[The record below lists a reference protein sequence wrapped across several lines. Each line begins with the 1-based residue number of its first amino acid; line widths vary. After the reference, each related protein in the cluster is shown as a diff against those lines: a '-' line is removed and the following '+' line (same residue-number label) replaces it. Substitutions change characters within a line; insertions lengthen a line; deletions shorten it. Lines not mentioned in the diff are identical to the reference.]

1 MTDIIHLLPESIA
14 NQIAAG
20 EVVQRPA
27 SIVKELMENAVDAK
41 ATSIKVLVKE
51 GGKAL
56 VQVQD
61 NGCGMSETDARMSFE
76 RHATSKIKEASD
88 LFNIKTMGF
97 RGEALASIAAVAKV
111 EMKTQQATDAIGVRL
126 VVESSSV
133 KSQEVCQLPEAGTVI
148 AVKNLFFSVPA
159 RRNFL
164 KSNVVEMRHITDEFI
179 RVALAHPEVGF
190 SLTHNEMELYRL
202 MPGKLSHRL
211 VGLFGNSINKNLI
224 PVKEDTEVMTIKGYV
239 GRPEYSKKKRGDQ
252 FFIVNGR
259 FIKSPYLHHAVIT
272 SFENLLVPDTHPF
285 YCLFIDINPKMID
298 INVHPTKQE
307 IKFDDDRLV
316 YNYVLV
322 AVKHALG
329 QHSIMPS
336 LDFSQEREV
345 AGQFE
350 INGKAFGEV
359 RLQSSSNFSPN
370 RLNPGFVA
378 KSDRSKWKEVYE
390 GISKGEESLMVS
402 SKINDLKKEEPIVFS
417 EDIANKR
424 PYLIHSK
431 YIASPIKSGFI
442 LIDQQAAQERILYE
456 HYMAQMKSGSVGS
469 QQSLFPTSMRVSPA
483 DAELFRSIL
492 PQLANFG
499 LDAAEVAPNTF
510 IIKGM
515 PGELAGR
522 NEIEVMEQLLDQVRN
537 NLDLNLDL
545 KENIARSMARSGSRK
560 KEKPLDEEA
569 MTILIDRLFACQM
582 PYQSPSGRK
591 CFLQF
596 DLDELNRRFG

>member
-1 MTDIIHLLPESIA
+1 MTDIIHLLPDSIA

-111 EMKTQQATDAIGVRL
+111 EMKTQQSIDTIGTRL
-126 VVESSSV
+126 VVESSAV
-133 KSQEVCQLPEAGTVI
+133 KSLEVGQLPEAGTVI
-148 AVKNLFFSVPA
+148 TVKNLFFSIPA

-272 SFENLLVPDTHPF
+272 SFENLLAPDTHPF

-345 AGQFE
+345 VGQFE
-350 INGKAFGEV
+350 TNGISFGAV
-359 RLQSSSNFSPN
+359 RPPSTSNISPN

-378 KSDRSKWKEVYE
+378 KSDRSKWKEIYE
-390 GISKGEESLMVS
+390 GISKGEEALMVS
-402 SKINDLKKEEPIVFS
+402 SKINDLTKEEPIVFS
-417 EDIANKR
+417 EDFANKK
-424 PYLIHSK
+424 PYLIHNK

-456 HYMAQMKSGSVGS
+456 HYLAQMKSGHVGS

-492 PQLANFG
+492 PQLSNLG
-499 LDAAEVAPNTF
+499 LDTAEVAPNTF

-537 NLDLNLDL
+537 NLDLKLDL
-545 KENIARSMARSGSRK
+545 KENIARAMAKSGSRK

>member
-27 SIVKELMENAVDAK
+27 SIVKELMENAVDAQ
-41 ATSIKVLVKE
+41 ATMIKVLVKD

-56 VQVQD
+56 VQVHD
-61 NGCGMSETDARMSFE
+61 NGIGMSETDARMSFE
-76 RHATSKIKEASD
+76 RHATSKIKEAAD

-111 EMKTQQATDAIGVRL
+111 EMKTQQSINSMGVRL

-133 KSQEVCQLPEAGTVI
+133 KTQEVCQLPEAGTII

-164 KSNVVEMRHITDEFI
+164 KSNVVEMRHINDEFI
-179 RVALAHPEVGF
+179 RVALAHPDVGF
-190 SLTHNEMELYRL
+190 SLAHNEMELYRL
-202 MPGKLSHRL
+202 APGKLSQRL
-211 VGLFGNSINKNLI
+211 VGLFGNTVNKNLI
-224 PVKEDTEVMTIKGYV
+224 PVEEETEVMTIRGYV
-239 GRPEYSKKKRGDQ
+239 GRPEYAKKKRGDQ
-252 FFIVNGR
+252 FFMVNGR
-259 FIKSPYLHHAVIT
+259 FIKSPYLHHAVLT
-272 SFENLLVPDTHPF
+272 SFESLLAPDTHPF

-329 QHSIMPS
+329 QHSIMPT
-336 LDFSQEREV
+336 LDFSQERELV
-345 AGQFE
+345 DQFE
-350 INGKAFGEV
+350 NKRSDLDTIRPERFT
-359 RLQSSSNFSPN
+359 QISPN
-370 RLNPGFVA
+370 RLNSGFVT
-378 KSDRSKWKEVYE
+378 KSERSNWKALYE
-390 GISKGEESLMVS
+390 GVSKGGGAVMVS
-402 SKINDLKKEEPIVFS
+402 SKINDQKKSDPIVFS
-417 EDIANKR
+417 GDLTNKR
-424 PYLIHSK
+424 PYLIHNK

-456 HYMAQMKSGSVGS
+456 YYLEQMKSGSAGS
-469 QQSLFPTSMRVSPA
+469 QQSLFPTSMRLSPA

-492 PQLANFG
+492 PQLAPLG
-499 LDAAEVAPNTF
+499 LDVGELAPNTF
-510 IIKGM
+510 MIKGM
-515 PGELAGR
+515 PGELAGK
-522 NEIEVMEQLLDQVRN
+522 NETEIIEQLLDQVRN
-537 NLDLNLDL
+537 NLELKLEL
-545 KENIARSMARSGSRK
+545 KENIARSMAKSGARK
-560 KEKPLDEEA
+560 KDKPLDEDG
-569 MTILIDRLFACQM
+569 MNVLIDRLFACQM

-596 DLDELNRRFG
+596 DLDELNKRFG

>member
-1 MTDIIHLLPESIA
+1 MTDVIHLLPEAIA

-41 ATSIKVLVKE
+41 ATFIKVLVKE
-51 GGKAL
+51 GGKSL

-111 EMKTQQATDAIGVRL
+111 EMKTQQSLETIGVRL

-133 KSQEVCQLPEAGTVI
+133 KAQEVCQLSEAGTLI

-179 RVALAHPEVGF
+179 RVALAHPGVGF

-202 MPGKLSHRL
+202 MPGKLSQRL
-211 VGLFGNSINKNLI
+211 VGIFGSSINKNLI
-224 PVKEDTEVMTIKGYV
+224 PVKEETEVMTIKGYV
-239 GRPEYSKKKRGDQ
+239 GRPESAKKKRGDQ

-272 SFENLLVPDTHPF
+272 SFESLLGTDTHPF
-285 YCLFIDINPKMID
+285 YCLFIVINPKMID

-329 QHSIMPS
+329 QHSIMPA
-336 LDFSQEREV
+336 LDFSQEREIADQFGAKRSGLGDFNGQKISDV
-345 AGQFE
+345 A
-350 INGKAFGEV
+350 
-359 RLQSSSNFSPN
+359 PN
-370 RLNPGFVA
+370 RLNPGLVA
-378 KSDRSKWKEVYE
+378 KSDRSKWKDLYE
-390 GISKGEESLMVS
+390 GISRRDGALMVS
-402 SKINDLKKEEPIVFS
+402 SKINYLKKAEPIEFT
-417 EDIANKR
+417 EEITNKK
-424 PYLIHSK
+424 PYLIHNK
-431 YIASPIKSGFI
+431 YVASPIKSGFI

-456 HYMAQMKSGSVGS
+456 YYLSQMKGGHAGS
-469 QQSLFPTSMRVSPA
+469 QQSLFPTSIRLSSA

-492 PQLANFG
+492 PQLASLG
-499 LDAAEVAPNTF
+499 LDIGELSSQTF
-510 IIKGM
+510 MIKGM
-515 PGELAGR
+515 PGEMAGR
-522 NEIEVMEQLLDQVRN
+522 NETEIIEQLLDQVRN
-537 NLDLNLDL
+537 NLDLKLDL
-545 KENIARSMARSGSRK
+545 KENIARSMARSGARK
-560 KEKPLDEEA
+560 KDKPLDEEA

-596 DLDELNRRFG
+596 DLDELNKRFG

>member
-27 SIVKELMENAVDAK
+27 SIVKELMENAVDAQ
-41 ATSIKVLVKE
+41 ATMIKVLVKD

-56 VQVQD
+56 VQVHD
-61 NGCGMSETDARMSFE
+61 NGIGMSETDARMSFE
-76 RHATSKIKEASD
+76 RHATSKIKEAAD

-111 EMKTQQATDAIGVRL
+111 EMKTQQAINSMGVRL

-133 KSQEVCQLPEAGTVI
+133 KTQEVCQLPEAGTII

-164 KSNVVEMRHITDEFI
+164 KSNVVEMRHINDEFI
-179 RVALAHPEVGF
+179 RVALAHPDLGF
-190 SLTHNEMELYRL
+190 SLAHNEMELFRL
-202 MPGKLSHRL
+202 APGKLSQRL
-211 VGLFGNSINKNLI
+211 VGLFGNTVNKNLI
-224 PVKEDTEVMTIKGYV
+224 PVEEETEVMTIRGYV
-239 GRPEYSKKKRGDQ
+239 GRPEYAKKKRGDQ
-252 FFIVNGR
+252 FFMVNGR
-259 FIKSPYLHHAVIT
+259 FIKSPYLHHAVLT
-272 SFENLLVPDTHPF
+272 SFESLLAPDTHPF

-329 QHSIMPS
+329 QHSIMPT
-336 LDFSQEREV
+336 LDFSQERELV
-345 AGQFE
+345 DQFE
-350 INGKAFGEV
+350 NKRSDLDTIRPERFT
-359 RLQSSSNFSPN
+359 QISPN
-370 RLNPGFVA
+370 RLNSGFVT
-378 KSDRSKWKEVYE
+378 KSERSNWKDLYE
-390 GISKGEESLMVS
+390 GVSKGGGAVMVS
-402 SKINDLKKEEPIVFS
+402 SKINDQKKSDPIVFS
-417 EDIANKR
+417 GDLTNKR
-424 PYLIHSK
+424 PYLIHNK

-456 HYMAQMKSGSVGS
+456 YYLEQMKSGSAGS
-469 QQSLFPTSMRVSPA
+469 QQSLFPTSMRLSPA

-492 PQLANFG
+492 PQLAPLG
-499 LDAAEVAPNTF
+499 LDVGELAPNTF
-510 IIKGM
+510 MIKGM
-515 PGELAGR
+515 PGELAGK
-522 NEIEVMEQLLDQVRN
+522 NETEIIEQLLDQVRN
-537 NLDLNLDL
+537 NLELKLEL
-545 KENIARSMARSGSRK
+545 KENIARSMAKSGARK
-560 KEKPLDEEA
+560 KDKPLDEDG
-569 MTILIDRLFACQM
+569 MNVLIDRLFACQM

-596 DLDELNRRFG
+596 DLDELNKRFG